1 MKSTKYPRGFPC
13 TSVVSSLHTLNSES
27 LPTSPSFF
35 HFFGIQFTMEI
46 PEIPFNELPTDPL
59 LNSSPPHLLPPNGGG
74 DDDKPKYKDVFGL
87 STVLVASIQ
96 DAKERI
102 AQIEHIF
109 CTLLFPNLKSNS
121 NSFRNILESLQIHKD
136 KQNALS
142 LTLDRLRVDN
152 EAKRHRIEELEVAE
166 REREFRD
173 CQKRKSRQN
182 EIEGFEREKKVLLEK
197 IGELEKKLS
206 DRSREVEEIG
216 EYREKLRLENEGV
229 AEKVR
234 VLEERVSKA
243 EGSCREMSER
253 LENAKSKLIGER
265 TKKNRLVEAYK
276 KLKSQHNYLRR
287 KVGITEEN
295 MIQQNKSEDLFAE
308 NSETSMD
315 ACNAVKVE
323 NEIPEDL
330 GDGAFEN
337 CDTSKDACKAAKV
350 KSEIPEEHMEGL
362 ENTNPDVFVAACDT
376 IKVKKILEDVRG
388 ADLSPPPSIFRVPRC
403 PSNTKPVSVSGT
415 KRRASS
421 WRQTRAHQSRAGP
434 DLHDDFLD
442 TPLENVRENLNRELI
457 KEDLP
462 NPIEEDIVMNSSD
475 DETQNLNLRSS
486 PLKKQSSIQVVN
498 KRSFKYIEPVRKKA
512 ERENLKGVECKQ
524 CRKFYEAVLPSADG
538 KDHDVSEQNFRC
550 EHHDG
555 VSRHRYRYVPPMTPE
570 GFWNIGF
577 ESEM

>member
-330 GDGAFEN
+330 G
-337 CDTSKDACKAAKV
+337 
-350 KSEIPEEHMEGL
+350 GL

>member
-1 MKSTKYPRGFPC
+1 
-13 TSVVSSLHTLNSES
+13 
-27 LPTSPSFF
+27 
-35 HFFGIQFTMEI
+35 MEI

-253 LENAKSKLIGER
+253 LENAKSKLNGER

-295 MIQQNKSEDLFAE
+295 MIQQNKSEDLFVE

-315 ACNAVKVE
+315 TCNAVKVE

-330 GDGAFEN
+330 G
-337 CDTSKDACKAAKV
+337 
-350 KSEIPEEHMEGL
+350 GL

-376 IKVKKILEDVRG
+376 IKVKKISEDARG

>member
-1 MKSTKYPRGFPC
+1 
-13 TSVVSSLHTLNSES
+13 
-27 LPTSPSFF
+27 
-35 HFFGIQFTMEI
+35 MEI
-46 PEIPFNELPTDPL
+46 PKLPFKEQSPNPL
-59 LNSSPPHLLPPNGGG
+59 LNLSRSHLLPPSNDDS
-74 DDDKPKYKDVFGL
+74 DDDDEDEGKYEHVSRL
-87 STVLVASIQ
+87 SAILVGSIQ
-96 DAKERI
+96 DLKERI
-102 AQIEHIF
+102 SQVEYIF
-109 CTLLFPNLKSNS
+109 CTLIFPNFKSNS
-121 NSFRNILESLQIHKD
+121 NSFRNLRESLQSHKD

-142 LTLDRLRVDN
+142 LELDRLRVDN
-152 EAKRHRIEELEVAE
+152 EAKRRRIEELEEVE

-173 CQKRKSRQN
+173 CQRRKSRQN

-197 IGELEKKLS
+197 IDELELKLTL
-206 DRSREVEEIG
+206 RSREVEEMG
-216 EYREKLRLENEGV
+216 ESREKLRLENEGF

-234 VLEERVSKA
+234 VLEVRVSEA
-243 EGSCREMSER
+243 EGSCREMSEG
-253 LENAKSKLIGER
+253 LENAKSKLNDER
-265 TKKNRLVEAYK
+265 TKKNRLVDAYK

-287 KVGITEEN
+287 KVGITDEN
-295 MIQQNKSEDLFAE
+295 MIQQNKSEDSCKLKFPVTQHGGAFE
-308 NSETSMD
+308 NSDTSVD

-323 NEIPEDL
+323 TEIPEDL

-337 CDTSKDACKAAKV
+337 CDTSRDACKAAKV
-350 KSEIPEEHMEGL
+350 KSEIRENDMEGL
-362 ENTNPDVFVAACDT
+362 ENTTPDVFVAACDT
-376 IKVKKILEDVRG
+376 IKVKEKILEDARG
-388 ADLSPPPSIFRVPRC
+388 PNLSPPPSIFRGIPKC
-403 PSNTKPVSVSGT
+403 PSNTKPVSVSGK

-442 TPLENVRENLNRELI
+442 TPLENARENLNRELT

-462 NPIEEDIVMNSSD
+462 DPIEEDIVMNSSD
-475 DETQNLNLRSS
+475 DETQDLNLRSS

-538 KDHDVSEQNFRC
+538 KDPDVREQNFRC

>member
-1 MKSTKYPRGFPC
+1 
-13 TSVVSSLHTLNSES
+13 
-27 LPTSPSFF
+27 
-35 HFFGIQFTMEI
+35 MEI

-152 EAKRHRIEELEVAE
+152 EAKRHRIEELEEAE

-206 DRSREVEEIG
+206 DRSREVG
-216 EYREKLRLENEGV
+216 ESRENLRLENEGF

-253 LENAKSKLIGER
+253 LENTKSKLNGER

-287 KVGITEEN
+287 KVGITDEN
-295 MIQQNKSEDLFAE
+295 MIQQNKSEDLFVE

-315 ACNAVKVE
+315 ACNA
-323 NEIPEDL
+323 
-330 GDGAFEN
+330 DGAFETCN
-337 CDTSKDACKAAKV
+337 TSKDACKAAKV

-376 IKVKKILEDVRG
+376 IKVEEKILEDARG